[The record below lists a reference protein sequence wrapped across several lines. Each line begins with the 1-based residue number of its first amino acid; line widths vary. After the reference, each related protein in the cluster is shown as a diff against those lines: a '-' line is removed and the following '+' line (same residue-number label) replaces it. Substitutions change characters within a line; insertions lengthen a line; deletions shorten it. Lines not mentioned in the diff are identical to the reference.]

1 MVSRRPP
8 LYHFPMQLVLSHP
21 LMQPFQP
28 GRDLKVLVACENFGA
43 GQAAIELLGRLARGS
58 EADGRLIYSSW
69 NFEVLTIPSLR
80 RLAANEA
87 AAAGMIMV
95 AARAEP
101 PLPESIVEW
110 MSLWLAAN
118 DNHSRALV
126 ALLDA
131 DADASISPATS
142 RALVQLKKAAAL
154 GRMDFFAKGT
164 DAKLDAML
172 QRGAASPP
180 GNLAWRSDL
189 YATNCR
195 AERN

>member
-1 MVSRRPP
+1 MD
-8 LYHFPMQLVLSHP
+8 
-21 LMQPFQP
+21 PFEP
-28 GRDLKVLVACENFGA
+28 GRDLKVLVACENFAA
-43 GQAAIELLGRLARGS
+43 GQAAVGLLGRLASGS
-58 EADGRLIYSSW
+58 EFGGRLIYSSW
-69 NFEVLTIPSLR
+69 NFELLWNSSLR
-80 RLAANEA
+80 RLAADEA

-95 AARAEP
+95 ATRAKP
-101 PLPESIVEW
+101 PLPESVVEW

-118 DNHSRALV
+118 DSHSHALV

-164 DAKLDAML
+164 DAKLDAIL
-172 QRGAASPP
+172 QRGAVSPS

-195 AERN
+195 AERD